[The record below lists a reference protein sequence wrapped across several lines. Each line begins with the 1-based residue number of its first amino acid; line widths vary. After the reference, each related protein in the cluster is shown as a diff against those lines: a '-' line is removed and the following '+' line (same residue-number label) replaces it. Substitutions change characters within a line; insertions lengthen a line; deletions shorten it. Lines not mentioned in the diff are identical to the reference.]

1 MADKSLNQSGGA
13 RPDLERIELARQAL
27 HQIEALLPIAQR
39 QADAGGGEPDAML
52 GLLGRIRQMNDTAMA
67 LLLDVVDGGDSSG
80 DFVQSKRVEVLGRRE
95 ASHA

>member
-1 MADKSLNQSGGA
+1 MTLSMVRQANHN
-13 RPDLERIELARQAL
+13 PDLERIELARQAL

-67 LLLDVVDGGDSSG
+67 LLLDVIDGGEASD

-95 ASHA
+95 VSHVS